1 MKAKLIS
8 ILKLI
13 IPIFI
18 GAFLIWA
25 FYDALCEDQKKE
37 LFIAFEKADYEF
49 LPENSSELRAWIKA
63 SIEAEKR
70 LTGMLNYIFTNDEN
84 LLSINQS
91 YLNHD
96 TYTDI
101 ITFDYC
107 EDNTVSGDIYI
118 SVEGVIENAKKFD
131 VSTTDELH
139 RVIIHGTLHLCG
151 YGDKTPEE
159 KALMTEKEDYY
170 LSLRHF

>member
-1 MKAKLIS
+1 MEAEFIS
-8 ILKLI
+8 
-13 IPIFI
+13 
-18 GAFLIWA
+18 
-25 FYDALCEDQKKE
+25 
-37 LFIAFEKADYEF
+37 FEEVEYSF
-49 LPENSSELRAWIKA
+49 SPENPDQLRSWIKHT
-63 SIEAEKR
+63 IEHENKEV
-70 LTGMLNYIFTNDEN
+70 GMLNFIFTSDEY

-107 EDNTVSGDIYI
+107 EDNIVSGDIFI
-118 SVEGVIENAKKFD
+118 SVERVQENAEKFG
-131 VSTTDELH
+131 VSLQDELH
-139 RVIIHGTLHLCG
+139 RIIIHGTLHLCG
-151 YGDKTPEE
+151 YGDKQVHE